1 MAKRVATT
9 DASTGGATERDA
21 AYYATRDFK
30 GVLARINRDGWKE
43 LKSLSA
49 ERDQSFQDM
58 MVEAL
63 NDLLEKNG
71 RPRAVESRVLPKD

>member
-1 MAKRVATT
+1 MAKRPAGTA
-9 DASTGGATERDA
+9 DNEASERDA

-43 LKSLSA
+43 LKGVSI
-49 ERDQSFQDM
+49 EKDQSFQDI

-63 NDLLEKNG
+63 NDFLAKHG
-71 RPRAVESRVLPKD
+71 RPRVVEGRVLPKG